1 MHNRNDCKSNPE
13 NSPTTKV
20 SRHIPSGFSMSAI
33 SPFGSRE
40 NKHDVYT
47 SKDCTKKFCEYL
59 RAQTMKT
66 NNFKKK
72 KMKLLTK
79 EQ

>member
-1 MHNRNDCKSNPE
+1 MHNRNDSKSNPE

-20 SRHIPSGFSMSAI
+20 SRHIPSGFSMSTI

-47 SKDCTKKFCEYL
+47 SKDCTKVLWILK
-59 RAQTMKT
+59 RADDE
-66 NNFKKK
+66 KK
-72 KMKLLTK
+72 
-79 EQ
+79 

>member
-20 SRHIPSGFSMSAI
+20 SRHIPSGFSMSTI

-47 SKDCTKKFCEYL
+47 SKDCTKVL
-59 RAQTMKT
+59 
-66 NNFKKK
+66 
-72 KMKLLTK
+72 
-79 EQ
+79 

>member
-1 MHNRNDCKSNPE
+1 MNNRNDSKSNPE

-20 SRHIPSGFSMSAI
+20 SRHIPSGFSMSTI

-47 SKDCTKKFCEYL
+47 SKDCTKVLWILK
-59 RAQTMKT
+59 RADDE
-66 NNFKKK
+66 KK
-72 KMKLLTK
+72 
-79 EQ
+79 